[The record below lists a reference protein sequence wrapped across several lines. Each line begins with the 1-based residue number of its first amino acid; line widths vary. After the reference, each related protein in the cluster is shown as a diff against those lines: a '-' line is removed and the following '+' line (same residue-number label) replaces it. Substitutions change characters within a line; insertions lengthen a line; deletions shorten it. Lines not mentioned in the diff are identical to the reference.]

1 MNILLKIIQFFLYCT
16 ETLRKYPPLTFLSRI
31 CNKDY
36 TIPETN
42 LVVEKG
48 IQVVIPV
55 LGLHRDPNYFPDPEK
70 FEPERFS
77 DEAKRHRPNY
87 VYLPFGEGQRICIGM
102 YLNFRICPVSF
113 SRMMQQYHC
122 DWINQILGG
131 ILKKCGKSE
140 NCIQILEWR
149 VSIEGT
155 DRKIEKQW
163 IRAAKVHSKRTAEF
177 SWFGISSCGE
187 IFWNSEMNTSRTTKL
202 ENLWTNKRILQ
213 PQERGYLLDITVLNL
228 KLTSIINKI

>member
-1 MNILLKIIQFFLYCT
+1 MNIWLKIIQFFLYCL
-16 ETLRKYPPLTFLSRI
+16 ETLRKYPPLTFLSRL

-55 LGLHRDPNYFPDPEK
+55 LGLHRDPKYFPDPEK

-102 YLNFRICPVSF
+102 YLNFRICLVSCL
-113 SRMMQQYHC
+113 RTMQHC
-122 DWINQILGG
+122 RFD
-131 ILKKCGKSE
+131 
-140 NCIQILEWR
+140 
-149 VSIEGT
+149 
-155 DRKIEKQW
+155 
-163 IRAAKVHSKRTAEF
+163 
-177 SWFGISSCGE
+177 
-187 IFWNSEMNTSRTTKL
+187 
-202 ENLWTNKRILQ
+202 
-213 PQERGYLLDITVLNL
+213 
-228 KLTSIINKI
+228 